1 MSVSKK
7 VTRKANYRIIQNGST
22 FKFKSIYKLD
32 NIYSWIYTYI
42 MKKQSESMQS
52 MDTPMMTPNE

>member
-1 MSVSKK
+1 MSASKK

-32 NIYSWIYTYI
+32 NIYNWIYTYI
-42 MKKQSESMQS
+42 MKKQSESMQIW
-52 MDTPMMTPNE
+52 THPMVTPNK